1 MRIEDILLMIMCF
14 AWLARSAIH
23 KDIGLLKK
31 TILNSSIRNYL
42 VVCLISTL
50 WAIIDAQNRATT
62 VSPFTGIMFIFKYF
76 EYFIVFFM
84 VSNFI
89 STRKQVKN
97 YLHAL
102 FITCAIV
109 VILGMLQI
117 SQGGRISTP
126 FEGQGGEPNTLGGYL
141 VLMISLTTMFAL
153 HENRTWI
160 KLAYGSLSFFSLV
173 ALGFTYSRSS
183 WAALV
188 VVVPILLLIT
198 KKRLFLVS
206 ILIIAIIVTP
216 FIMPKRMIQ
225 RIQYTYNF
233 AKFEKR
239 LAFAEKYA
247 KRVNIDPSTAA
258 RISQIKNVI
267 EDIRNHP
274 ILGYGVTGWFFL
286 DSQFPRVFIETG
298 ILGLITF
305 IMLIVILFR
314 ELKRILKLCRGD
326 PLFEPITI
334 GLIGALVGLIFH
346 SIGTNTFII
355 VRIMEPFWFLVAMAL
370 LYPEISRNDPIPA
383 VSIEN
388 GTEKLLITEK
398 PYSSKP
404 TNSPLD

>member
-1 MRIEDILLMIMCF
+1 
-14 AWLARSAIH
+14 
-23 KDIGLLKK
+23 
-31 TILNSSIRNYL
+31 
-42 VVCLISTL
+42 
-50 WAIIDAQNRATT
+50 
-62 VSPFTGIMFIFKYF
+62 
-76 EYFIVFFM
+76 
-84 VSNFI
+84 
-89 STRKQVKN
+89 
-97 YLHAL
+97 
-102 FITCAIV
+102 
-109 VILGMLQI
+109 
-117 SQGGRISTP
+117 
-126 FEGQGGEPNTLGGYL
+126 
-141 VLMISLTTMFAL
+141 
-153 HENRTWI
+153 
-160 KLAYGSLSFFSLV
+160 
-173 ALGFTYSRSS
+173 
-183 WAALV
+183 
-188 VVVPILLLIT
+188 
-198 KKRLFLVS
+198 
-206 ILIIAIIVTP
+206 
-216 FIMPKRMIQ
+216 MPKRIIQ

-370 LYPEISRNDPIPA
+370 LYPEISRNDPIPV

-388 GTEKLLITEK
+388 GTEQLLITEK
-398 PYSSKP
+398 HYSNNP